1 MGGEKMWFRLRSIAY
16 LGSPPRGRGK
26 DICRHPFAVETRITP
41 AWAGKSSLY
50 LVPVRASRDHPRVGG
65 EKLPGAGYAYNDRG
79 SPPRGRGKEI
89 MVTLQDINARITPA
103 WAGKSAQAW
112 NAGEV
117 DMDHPRV
124 GGEKQHRAG
133 W

>member
-16 LGSPPRGRGK
+16 L
-26 DICRHPFAVETRITP
+26 
-41 AWAGKSSLY
+41 
-50 LVPVRASRDHPRVGG
+50 
-65 EKLPGAGYAYNDRG
+65 G